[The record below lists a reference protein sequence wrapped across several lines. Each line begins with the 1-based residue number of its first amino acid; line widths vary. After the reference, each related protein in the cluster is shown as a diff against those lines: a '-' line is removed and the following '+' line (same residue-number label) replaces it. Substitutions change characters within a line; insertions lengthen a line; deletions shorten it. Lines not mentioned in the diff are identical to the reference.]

1 MLTVYQHITQ
11 SKRRSWLLVLLF
23 PATIFLWFYV
33 GAWGY
38 WWFSVGSYKY
48 DKATDSLVRV
58 SRAVSV
64 MDLVNQTML
73 EILPWL
79 AAAVV
84 IWMLVSYFCGDKMLM
99 YFSAATEVTRN
110 EEPEAYRLTE
120 NLCISQGMSM
130 PRLCVIND
138 RSLNAF
144 AVGRDPQTAAIVLTR
159 GIIDKLERV
168 ELEGVIAHE
177 LAHIQNND
185 TRLMLLAVVYVSF
198 FTFLS
203 EVCFHWALLSAKRV
217 ETRHGR
223 PSAVVGAAAFAVLGV
238 FLAVYGFLVAPL
250 VRLALSRTR
259 EYLADASAAL
269 MTRHPLALASA
280 LQKISK
286 DPRVE
291 ILDAHASMSAMC
303 IADPLDS
310 TGVFGFLAGLRASHP
325 PAFERIRRLR
335 EM

>member
-1 MLTVYQHITQ
+1 MNTYDYIAQN
-11 SKRRSWLLVLLF
+11 KRCSWLLILLF
-23 PATIFLWFYV
+23 PLTVFLWFYAGV
-33 GAWGY
+33 WGY
-38 WWFSVGSYKY
+38 YWFDSGSYKY
-48 DKATDSLVRV
+48 DKAAGALVRMQKE
-58 SRAVSV
+58 VSV
-64 MDLVNQTML
+64 MDLANQMAL
-73 EILPWL
+73 DVFPWF
-79 AAAVV
+79 AAAVI
-84 IWMLVSYFCGDKMLM
+84 IWILASYLYGDRMLL
-99 YFSAATEVTRN
+99 YFSAATEVTRD

-120 NLCISQGMSM
+120 NLCISQGMPM

-144 AVGRDPQTAAIVLTR
+144 AVGRDPQTSTIVLTR

-168 ELEGVIAHE
+168 ELEGVLAHE
-177 LAHIQNND
+177 LAHIQNSD
-185 TRLMLLAVVYVSF
+185 TRLMLLAVAYVSF

-203 EVCFHWALLSAKRV
+203 EVCFYSALSSAKRAQS
-217 ETRHGR
+217 RYSMS
-223 PSAVVGAAAFAVLGV
+223 SAVGGAVVFTVLGV
-238 FLAVYGFLVAPL
+238 FFAVYGFLVAPL

-303 IADPLDS
+303 IADPLES
-310 TGVFGFLAGLRASHP
+310 AGVFGFLAGLRASHP
-325 PAFERIRRLR
+325 PVFERIRRLR
-335 EM
+335 HM

>member
-11 SKRRSWLLVLLF
+11 NKRRSWLLVLLF

-64 MDLVNQTML
+64 MDWVNQTML

-79 AAAVV
+79 AAAVLV
-84 IWMLVSYFCGDKMLM
+84 WMLVSYFCGDRMLL

-120 NLCISQGMSM
+120 NLCISQGMPM
-130 PRLCVIND
+130 PRLCVVND

-238 FLAVYGFLVAPL
+238 FFAVYGFLVAPL

-286 DPRVE
+286 DSRVE
-291 ILDAHASMSAMC
+291 ILDAHASMSSMC
-303 IADPLDS
+303 VADPLGS
-310 TGVFGFLAGLRASHP
+310 TGVFGFLRG
-325 PAFERIRRLR
+325 
-335 EM
+335 